1 MFQRIAMSQ
10 DSSALTDLVVPLVK
24 AFLDDCSD
32 MPRSMPKP
40 SQDPPH
46 VPRSHKHS
54 AVIPYSF
61 ELGEDD
67 LIYTFD
73 LPHFDIK
80 NIDVSMDYKG
90 DLTIK
95 ARRNRGEIKAI
106 FSVPCLS
113 IIDNSGYRFEAKYDN
128 AFLQVKISPPNMD
141 PDPTHSNSIKLKDM

>member
-1 MFQRIAMSQ
+1 MSQ

-80 NIDVSMDYKG
+80 NIDVSMDYQG
-90 DLTIK
+90 ELTIG
-95 ARRNRGEIKAI
+95 ARRDQGEIRQSV
-106 FSVPCLS
+106 SVPYLAM
-113 IIDNSGYRFEAKYDN
+113 IDHKNEAFHAVYN
-128 AFLQVKISPPNMD
+128 NVVLQVKIPRKKVNPALHRMN
-141 PDPTHSNSIKLKDM
+141 THSIPIKLKTL